1 MSTEPQDLPAK
12 AANKPFRSTN
22 PALER
27 LLGHAPELSAR
38 ARGGSVMYRW
48 WLSAILL
55 LGALVCLVGIGWGLP
70 STANEPYLFG
80 GEQPWTGETISQLA
94 DTDARFST
102 SQAANIDV
110 DAGPPA
116 IAGSW
121 ENLTPSQ
128 QARADITVRYRLY
141 SHHPD
146 EMTVFQAIRAM
157 DPTTRD
163 FDPKMYQYGGAF
175 IYPVA
180 ALLKLVSYTPWL
192 ELRSDVSYYLD
203 NPEDF
208 APFFLVARGY
218 VALFMLL
225 GILAA
230 YKLGTALRD
239 RTAGL
244 MAALLFVFLPV
255 VINMSH
261 EAKPHL
267 PAAVLAM
274 WAVYAAI
281 RYIQKPRGGAFI
293 GMSVLC
299 GLAVGMVPA
308 AAYVLVLILLAAF
321 APPRS
326 AGRVIWRLV
335 GGTILAA
342 LVYLV
347 CNPYVAINLFA
358 NPGLLR
364 SNFEN
369 TSGMYAFG
377 NPLEGLRNTLRLILE
392 ATSPVL
398 AVAALLPLLS
408 FGHRRTWPRLL
419 MLAAPAVVVLLI
431 MVVVGA
437 NKPGEFG
444 RFGIYVSLVLML
456 AVATEVARIVK
467 RSGWAGIL
475 AALLFICTT
484 GVCGLRYLQQFRAD
498 ATNANTRMAAAAYLA
513 DVLAGRPEASVG
525 VFANPAPYAVPP
537 MDFTRVDVLRW
548 RVPPETNRHTA
559 LADLQDGPE
568 WIVFAADR
576 PRYEG
581 TRLGDYELKRV
592 FRGPPDRLGQY
603 NTVISWANK
612 PICVW
617 QRQAGEPVAPAS
629 PETEPP
635 PAPEQPASPEPEPA
649 EEDPPST

>member
-1 MSTEPQDLPAK
+1 
-12 AANKPFRSTN
+12 
-22 PALER
+22 
-27 LLGHAPELSAR
+27 
-38 ARGGSVMYRW
+38 MYRW
-48 WLSAILL
+48 WLAAILL
-55 LGALVCLVGIGWGLP
+55 LGALVSLVGLGWGLP
-70 STANEPYLFG
+70 STANDPYLFG
-80 GEQPWTGETISQLA
+80 GEEPWTGQMISELA
-94 DTDARFST
+94 RAEERVTT

-110 DAGPPA
+110 DAEPPA
-116 IAGSW
+116 IGGGW
-121 ENLTPSQ
+121 ENLTASQ
-128 QARADITVRYRLY
+128 QDRADIIVRYRLY

-146 EMTVFQAIRAM
+146 EMTVFQSIRSM
-157 DPTTRD
+157 DPATRD

-175 IYPVA
+175 MYPVA
-180 ALLKLVSYTPWL
+180 ALLKLSSYTPWL
-192 ELRSDVSYYLD
+192 ELRTDLSYYLD
-203 NPEDF
+203 NPGQF
-208 APFFLVARGY
+208 ARFYLIARGY
-218 VALFMLL
+218 VVLFVLL

-255 VINMSH
+255 VINMGH

-281 RYIQKPRGGAFI
+281 RYVQKPRGGAFVS
-293 GMSVLC
+293 MSVLC

-321 APPRS
+321 APPRY
-326 AGRVIWRLV
+326 AGRVIGRLV
-335 GGTILAA
+335 IGILLAA

-347 CNPYVAINLFA
+347 CNPYVAINLFK
-358 NPGLLR
+358 NPDLLR
-364 SNFEN
+364 SNFTN
-369 TSGMYAFG
+369 TSGMYPFG
-377 NPLEGLRNTLRLILE
+377 NPLEGLRATVRLILE

-398 AVAALLPLLS
+398 AVGALLPLLS

-419 MLAAPAVVVLLI
+419 MLAAPALVVLLI
-431 MVVVGA
+431 MVAVGA

-456 AVATEVARIVK
+456 AVATEVARIMK
-467 RSGWAGIL
+467 RSGWAGTL
-475 AALLFICTT
+475 AALLFICAT
-484 GVCGLRYLQQFRAD
+484 GFWGLRYLQQFRAD
-498 ATNANTRMAAAAYLA
+498 ATNNNTRMAAAAYLS
-513 DVLAGRPEASVG
+513 DVLADQPEARVG
-525 VFANPAPYAVPP
+525 VFADPAPYAVPP

-548 RVPPETNRHTA
+548 DVPRGTNRHTA
-559 LADLQDGPE
+559 LAELEDGPE

-592 FRGPPDRLGQY
+592 FRGPPDRLGLY

-617 QRQAGEPVAPAS
+617 QRQAGEG
-629 PETEPP
+629 TEPEATTP
-635 PAPEQPASPEPEPA
+635 AEPQQPAPVEPEPA
-649 EEDPPST
+649 TENQPSST